1 MKKTFILIWFL
12 ALSVIIT
19 SSSCSSDDD
28 DSGSN
33 TNATEILAIENTM
46 ESGNWR
52 VTYFFDTDSEET
64 SNYNSYNFSFDS
76 DGTLTATNVTNTYTG
91 TWSVTNSSSSS
102 SDDIDFNILFSAP
115 ADFAELS
122 DDWDIIAHTSTK
134 IELTDVSGGNGG
146 IDFLTFQKN

>member
-19 SSSCSSDDD
+19 SSSCSSNDD

-33 TNATEILAIENTM
+33 NTATEIVAIENTM

-64 SNYNSYNFSFDS
+64 SNYNSYNFSFNS
-76 DGTLTATNVTNTYTG
+76 ELKLKLFPCTNVLGLMYVVQVKIKIDKLTIY
-91 TWSVTNSSSSS
+91 VTTR
-102 SDDIDFNILFSAP
+102 AT
-115 ADFAELS
+115 
-122 DDWDIIAHTSTK
+122 IIAGPLSEK
-134 IELTDVSGGNGG
+134 MVNI
-146 IDFLTFQKN
+146 